1 MPVIEKYEP
10 GMFCWIELA
19 TSDAAASRTFY
30 ASLFGWTAKDM
41 PMPDGAYTM
50 LQKDGRD
57 LGALYQ
63 TKEIPPN
70 WATYIAVENVD
81 ASAMSAGKLGA
92 NIVAP
97 PFDVMEVG
105 RMALVVDPQ
114 GATFALW
121 QARKH
126 IGATIRDENHTL
138 CWNELMTPDV
148 EASRAFYKGLFGWN
162 LKPSSEYTEIY
173 VGERPAGGMMQMP
186 PDMQGVPPSWTP
198 YFAVEDCDATVAKA
212 KSLGGQTYVPP
223 TDIPSVGRFAVL
235 ADPQGATFDV
245 ITLSPYQA

>member
-10 GMFCWIELA
+10 GMFSWIELA
-19 TSDAAASRTFY
+19 TNDAAAARTFY
-30 ASLFGWTAKDM
+30 TSLFGWTAKDM
-41 PMPDGAYTM
+41 PIPDGGYTM
-50 LQKDGRD
+50 LQKDGHD

-81 ASAMSAGKLGA
+81 ASAKKAGELGA
-92 NIVAP
+92 NILAP
-97 PFDVMEVG
+97 PFDVMDVG
-105 RMALVVDPQ
+105 RMAFVADPQ
-114 GATFALW
+114 GAAFALW
-121 QARKH
+121 QAKKH
-126 IGATIRDENHTL
+126 IGATIRDETHTL

-148 EASRAFYKGLFGWN
+148 EASRDFYKALFGWN
-162 LKPSSEYTEIY
+162 LKVGAEYTEIY

-186 PDMQGVPPSWTP
+186 PDMQGVPPAWTP

-223 TDIPSVGRFAVL
+223 TDILSVGRFAVL
-235 ADPQGATFDV
+235 ADPQGAAFDV
-245 ITLSPYQA
+245 IKLSPA